1 MRIDGASLQEMDLM
15 RVIRIC
21 KFCHNSLAARRQ
33 SPRRRS
39 VGAAGGL
46 AAAALALALMAAAP
60 AEIVVVSAGLF
71 GPATPLGEVGQGL
84 REETLSGVD
93 QVALPPLLRQ
103 TDEVPAELCRSFG
116 LIYAET
122 GASAGALTIRITHPP
137 LRRPDGATGS
147 VDLFDAPA
155 TPGLHFVGFTFDE
168 RWELAPG
175 RWTFTILAGDQVLA
189 SHGFTVLPASGGAL
203 GCGSSVS

>member
-1 MRIDGASLQEMDLM
+1 M

-21 KFCHNSLAARRQ
+21 KFCYNGLAARRQ
-33 SPRRRS
+33 SPRRRGG
-39 VGAAGGL
+39 GAAGGL

-122 GASAGALTIRITHPP
+122 GSYAETGASAGALTIRITHPP
-137 LRRPDGATGS
+137 LHRPDGATGS

-175 RWTFTILAGDQVLA
+175 RWTFTILAGDQVLV
-189 SHGFTVLPASGGAL
+189 SHGFTVLPASGGAA

>member
-1 MRIDGASLQEMDLM
+1 M

-21 KFCHNSLAARRQ
+21 KFCYNGLAARRQ
-33 SPRRRS
+33 SPRRRGI
-39 VGAAGGL
+39 GATWGL

-122 GASAGALTIRITHPP
+122 GASAGALTIRITPPP
-137 LRRPDGATGS
+137 LHRPDGATGS

-175 RWTFTILAGDQVLA
+175 RWTFTILAGDQVLV